1 MVIVVFVHR
10 TAKVS
15 RLLLGAL
22 LLAPAGTLALTVPDS
37 SPAGAH
43 QGGRQGGGGAYEVRR
58 GYTLWELAR
67 RLSTTV
73 SRLAERNELDD
84 PDRIVVGQEL
94 DVPGGTD
101 LSGARTIGDVE
112 SGTPEQTGPDERE
125 VHVVAPEETL
135 SEIAA
140 RHGVSVEDLAAANG
154 ITDRDTVWVG
164 SRLWVTAEAPA
175 LPEPSAQARYRV
187 RRGDTLSGI
196 AARVDTSVAALVEAN
211 GLADPDRVVAGTVLS
226 VPGAWRCPVP
236 EVTRMIDDFGAPRS
250 GDRFHEGIDLFAAR
264 GAPVRA
270 PVSGAVRAVEGERG
284 GLQITLEGDDGST
297 YVASHLEA
305 FGETG
310 RVEAG
315 AVVGRVGSSGNA
327 AGSDPHVHFEVHP
340 DDGIAVNA
348 FPLLERACGTG

>member
-1 MVIVVFVHR
+1 MIG

-15 RLLLGAL
+15 GLVLGAL
-22 LLAPAGTLALTVPDS
+22 LLAPAGALALTVPDS

-43 QGGRQGGGGAYEVRR
+43 QGGAQEGGGAYEVGR
-58 GYTLWELAR
+58 GDTLWKLAR

-73 SRLAERNELDD
+73 SRLAERNDLED

-94 DVPGGTD
+94 EVPGGTD

-112 SGTPEQTGPDERE
+112 PGTPEETGSDERGSDERE
-125 VHVVAPEETL
+125 VHVVAPGETL

-196 AARVDTSVAALVEAN
+196 AARVDTSVAELVEAN

-236 EVTRMIDDFGAPRS
+236 EVTRMIDDFGAPRP
-250 GDRFHEGIDLFAAR
+250 GDRFHEGIDLFAER

-270 PVSGAVRAVEGERG
+270 PVSGAARAVEGERG

-340 DDGIAVNA
+340 DDGVAVNP